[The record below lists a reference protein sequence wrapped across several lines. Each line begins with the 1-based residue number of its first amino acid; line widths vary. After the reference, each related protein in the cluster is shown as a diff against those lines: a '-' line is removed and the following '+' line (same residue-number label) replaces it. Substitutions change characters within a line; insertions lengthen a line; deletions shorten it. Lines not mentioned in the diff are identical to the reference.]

1 MRTAVFAVSAA
12 LLALE
17 ILLLRRFAI
26 EHYHHFAYA
35 VISIAMLGGGTSG
48 TLLVLLRERVRGRER
63 RLFTLAAAA
72 FAILALGAP
81 WLAERVRFEPTALAW
96 SPRAWLGLAAVQVV
110 LALPFAAG
118 TAAVI
123 LAIQAEPR
131 RAAHL
136 YAANLTGGGVGAVAA
151 LVLMSVAPPFAP
163 RVTPFKALPQV
174 EAFPGARRL
183 GERWSPLGWLV
194 AVEAPAFHHAPGLSL
209 NYRGALPRQVAFF
222 NDGDLTGAATRW
234 EGDGAAAAFTD
245 WIPSA
250 VAYRL
255 PAQRVLV
262 LGAGP
267 GLEVLAALAHGAR
280 EVVAVELDPGVPGL
294 ERRLVD
300 PASDVYA
307 DPRVRLV
314 VADARSF
321 AARTRERFDLVVLG
335 PTEGFGAAAAGVHA
349 TSEDYLTTV
358 EALRTYLGLL
368 RPGGAL
374 ALQRWVR
381 TPPRD
386 NVRAILSAGEAL
398 RRSGATPRAGGDPG
412 PRFAFVRNW
421 AAGTLLV
428 RPDGFT
434 PEERSRLL
442 AFARSRLLDVDWLGG
457 PVPDT
462 VPAFNALAR
471 PVFRE
476 AAAAVAAGADA
487 SDAFARSYA
496 FDVRPA
502 TDDRPYFS
510 HFLRLGLLRRLLAL
524 GAPSWLPFAEWGY
537 VAVLATL
544 VEGVLVGAVLML
556 LPAIVLARRAPGFP
570 IDRIAAY
577 FTALGFGYLLV
588 EMAFVQKLQLLLGHP
603 VYAVSAALAGFL
615 VCSGAG
621 SWWSA
626 RIRAGPRPAL
636 AVAALVALELTVAA
650 LAVRWAQH
658 LPFAPRAAIALLLVA
673 PPAFAM
679 GMPFPTGLRA
689 LAGTDGDPGAS
700 ASGRGALA
708 WAFAANGFASV
719 VAGSLAALLAI
730 EFGFRWVLAA
740 GILCYLAA
748 AGAIYRPRQILQRS
762 TTSSPRTTT

>member
-1 MRTAVFAVSAA
+1 MRAAVFAVSAA

-17 ILLLRRFAI
+17 ILLLRLFAI

-35 VISIAMLGGGTSG
+35 VIAIAMLGGGTSG

-63 RLFTLAAAA
+63 RLFILACSA
-72 FAILALGAP
+72 FACLALGAP
-81 WLAERVRFEPTALAW
+81 WLAERVRFEPTALVW

-118 TAAVI
+118 TAAVV

-131 RAAHL
+131 RAPHL
-136 YAANLTGGGVGAVAA
+136 YAANLAGSGVGALAA
-151 LVLMSVAPPFAP
+151 LLLTLVPPPLAP
-163 RVTPFKALPQV
+163 RVTPYKALPQV

-183 GERWSPLGWLV
+183 GERWSPLGWLT
-194 AVEAPAFHHAPGLSL
+194 AVEAPAFHYAPGLSL
-209 NYRGALPRQVAFF
+209 NFRGALPPQVAFF
-222 NDGDLTGAATRW
+222 TDGDLAGAATRW
-234 EGDGAAAAFTD
+234 RGDGAAAAFTD

-250 VAYRL
+250 VAYQL

-267 GLEVLAALAHGAR
+267 GLEVLSALAHGASR
-280 EVVAVELDPGVPGL
+280 VVAVELDPAVAAL

-307 DPRVRLV
+307 DPRVQLV
-314 VADARSF
+314 IADARSF
-321 AARTRERFDLVVLG
+321 ASRSRERFDLVVLG
-335 PTEGFGAAAAGVHA
+335 PTEGFGAAAAGVRA

-358 EALRTYLGLL
+358 EALGSYLRLL

-374 ALQRWVR
+374 VLERWVR

-398 RRSGATPRAGGDPG
+398 RGRGRTPGPHGGPG
-412 PRFAFVRNW
+412 PRFAFFRNW

-428 RPDGFT
+428 RPEGFA
-434 PEERSRLL
+434 PEERRRLL
-442 AFARSRLLDVDWLGG
+442 AFARSRLLDVDWLAG

-462 VPAFNALAR
+462 VPAPNALVR

-476 AAAAVAAGADA
+476 VAAAVAEGADA
-487 SDAFARSYA
+487 SDAFARSYL

-544 VEGVLVGAVLML
+544 AEGALVAAVLML
-556 LPAIVLARRAPGFP
+556 FPAVVLARRAPGLP
-570 IDRIAAY
+570 LGRIAAY
-577 FTALGFGYLLV
+577 FSALGVGYLLV

-603 VYAVSAALAGFL
+603 VYAVSATLAGFL
-615 VCSGAG
+615 VCSGLG

-626 RIRAGPRPAL
+626 RSRAGPRPAL
-636 AVAALVALELTVAA
+636 AVAALVTLELAVAA
-650 LAVRWAQH
+650 LVIRWAQP
-658 LPFAPRAAIALLLVA
+658 LPFAPRAALALLLVA

-679 GMPFPTGLRA
+679 GMPFPAGLRA
-689 LAGTDGDPGAS
+689 LAGTDGDAAGTAPGS
-700 ASGRGALA
+700 GALA

-730 EFGFRWVLAA
+730 EFGFRWVLAGA
-740 GILCYLAA
+740 VLCYLAA

-762 TTSSPRTTT
+762 TTSSPRTT